1 MTKRA
6 LALIAVLALP
16 LTLPGCK
23 QGENPNEPDD
33 RLPTPEELALR
44 LEPESIDFTHT
55 VGRSPCP
62 QLIGRVTIRN
72 AGTTAFTTALHPEQ
86 AGVPLSF
93 GPNQT
98 VQPGQ
103 SVTIDVFFTCASQS
117 SFIAFVDT
125 LPAGQ
130 GGGSS
135 NALDTKFVVRATI
148 VR

>member
-16 LTLPGCK
+16 IALPGCRK
-23 QGENPNEPDD
+23 GDPTSPDDD
-33 RLPTPEELALR
+33 RLPTSEELAIR
-44 LEPESIDFTHT
+44 VEPEQFSFTHV
-55 VGRSPCP
+55 VGTSPCP

-72 AGTTAFTTALHPEQ
+72 AGTSPFTTALS
-86 AGVPLSF
+86 AAFSSAPLSF

-117 SFIAFVDT
+117 SFIAQVNT
-125 LPAGQ
+125 LPPQ
-130 GGGSS
+130 GGGTS
-135 NALDTKFVVRATI
+135 NAANSQFVVRGTI
-148 VR
+148 TR

>member
-6 LALIAVLALP
+6 LALIAVLALA
-16 LTLPGCK
+16 LPGCK
-23 QGENPNEPDD
+23 KGDNPNEPDDD
-33 RLPTPEELALR
+33 RLPTPEELAVR
-44 LEPESIDFTHT
+44 IDPESIDFTHR
-55 VGRSPCP
+55 VGQSPCP

-72 AGTTAFTTALHPEQ
+72 AGTSAFTTALRPELD
-86 AGVPLSF
+86 GVPLSF

-103 SVTIDVFFTCASQS
+103 SVTIDVFFTCASQN

-125 LPAGQ
+125 LPRQQ

-135 NALDTKFVVRATI
+135 NALNTKLVVRGTI